1 MCAAHRLAQG
11 RIRPASLRAA
21 RGYYDG
27 DGDQEKSSLHGLLG
41 LHYNSFAVEPSPGSP
56 ISERAQRDSQHES
69 SDQEPMLYCPVCSR
83 RLTER
88 KCKLFCEQCG
98 YYMSCADYY

>member
-1 MCAAHRLAQG
+1 VEA
-11 RIRPASLRAA
+11 IKNDLRFM
-21 RGYYDG
+21 
-27 DGDQEKSSLHGLLG
+27 GLLG
-41 LHYNSFAVEPSPGSP
+41 LHYNGFAVDQTPEASL
-56 ISERAQRDSQHES
+56 SEQKTSDPKKAASES
-69 SDQEPMLYCPVCSR
+69 EPMLYCPVCSR

>member
-1 MCAAHRLAQG
+1 M
-11 RIRPASLRAA
+11 
-21 RGYYDG
+21 
-27 DGDQEKSSLHGLLG
+27 ELLG
-41 LHYNSFAVEPSPGSP
+41 LHYNGFAVDLTPGSST
-56 ISERAQRDSQHES
+56 SERTQKASE
-69 SDQEPMLYCPVCSR
+69 QEPMLYCPVCSR